1 MQDFA
6 ATVDIRLAGEG
17 SDRCHI
23 LENCVEKIFSKA
35 PFGSPVIVIRFS
47 DFQLNYQQ
55 CFRCIIV
62 SCCLVASL
70 CPATEVCSQD
80 ELKVEAS
87 TPQSDSSAIGT
98 PAVVTPA
105 SATPAVGTQA
115 AAGATP
121 AATDAAA
128 KPDSQNVVKRPSAE
142 KFVPQKID
150 TEIRKNP
157 DGKVAFNIIGQPWES
172 VLQWL
177 ADGSALSLDWQE
189 LPGDSL
195 NLITTREYTMEES
208 RDLINRH
215 LLMRGFT
222 MIVNGEV
229 MSIVRIKDLN
239 PAMVARVSPQELQS
253 ISDHTICK
261 VSFNL
266 DWLVADEA
274 VEELKPMLSSVGQIH
289 KLSKT
294 NRLEILD
301 TAISLRQI
309 WELLQDEQS
318 ESGDDQLVKAF
329 HLDHRRAE
337 DVIRLLRELLKL
349 QPPAGE
355 GEKNGGGGMDPNM
368 VMQMMQQMQQQMQQ
382 AAAQPGAA
390 GAKAAKETRLVL
402 NQRENTILAIAAP
415 DQMAVIERAVKE
427 IDVPR
432 GGENSL
438 LQNINRMKIYRLESV
453 DPQTLTDL
461 LQQLGDLDPG
471 TVLKVDK
478 SKQSI
483 MAWATLSDHLTISTL
498 VEKMDQSSRQFEVIT
513 LKRLDAEYVAG
524 TIRMLFD
531 AEPKEESTNNSRRFY
546 GYFDFNQGQDEKKEK
561 VFRIEA
567 DIENNRLL
575 VNANAIEME
584 EIRTLLIKL
593 GELPDPN
600 ASDDGVRV
608 FEINS
613 DEDLKDLQQ
622 RLQQYWQ
629 RGNPLEF
636 DLPKEIPE
644 SDDEPDSLPED
655 DKKKKPSQDDVT
667 NCDTQAPRIYVWK
680 DGRRQPA
687 KAASS
692 RVENTATTA
701 FDALLQN
708 ADRTESA
715 AMSPAHF
722 MSMTLLTKRDADE
735 AVSDSDSSVPPTEDD
750 TEILTSSDADD
761 KTPSNSNAP
770 QEKPEP
776 VIDRKLLDRL
786 RRQLQ
791 DDGAIP
797 KESEADE
804 SSAMPE
810 EPAMKENDGRSDDA
824 GTAENSSGKK
834 APYAPIK
841 FSVTPDGKLIASS
854 RDLAALAAME
864 DLMGQVAAPRRSYK
878 IFRLKYATPSWVTL
892 NLKDFFKSEE
902 QTKSGIEYDPWYGFM
917 PSQKKTSGKH
927 SLSKRRQPQFIS
939 DNFTSTILVRDAD
952 PKQLQTI
959 EDLIGIYDVPEPSD
973 SRSMRV
979 TTIFRLKH
987 AKAGMVAAAVKD
999 VFRDLLSS
1007 NDKALEA
1014 DDKGQ
1019 RQSGGGGLVT
1029 FLPRGP
1035 SSGGN
1040 EGDEEEP
1047 IRFKGLLSM
1056 GIDDSSNTL
1065 IVSSSGSLMDTIG
1078 EMIESLDEA
1087 ADSSSVVQVLHVDE
1101 TVDLG
1106 LIQERLRDLM
1116 KPSTIAE
1123 QPGQQPNQ
1131 QPGQQPGQPGQRPG
1145 GPGNV
1150 QPGEA
1155 AAE

>member
-1 MQDFA
+1 M
-6 ATVDIRLAGEG
+6 V
-17 SDRCHI
+17 C
-23 LENCVEKIFSKA
+23 
-35 PFGSPVIVIRFS
+35 
-47 DFQLNYQQ
+47 
-55 CFRCIIV
+55 
-62 SCCLVASL
+62 CCLVASIHS
-70 CPATEVCSQD
+70 ATEVRGQD
-80 ELKVEAS
+80 DVEVEVRV
-87 TPQSDSSAIGT
+87 PDSDSPVTLLPSVGSAR
-98 PAVVTPA
+98 PVTPA
-105 SATPAVGTQA
+105 IGAPPEATPETAPA
-115 AAGATP
+115 AAA
-121 AATDAAA
+121 DAAA
-128 KPDSQNVVKRPSAE
+128 KPEPQNVVKRPTAE

-157 DGKVAFNIIGQPWES
+157 DGKVAFNIIGQPWEA

-195 NLITTREYTMEES
+195 NLITTREYSMEEA

-222 MIVNGEV
+222 MVVNGEV
-229 MSIVRIKDLN
+229 MSIVRTKDLN
-239 PAMVARVSPQELQS
+239 PAMVARVSPQALS
-253 ISDHTICK
+253 KLADHTICK
-261 VSFNL
+261 VSFDL
-266 DWLVADEA
+266 DWLIADEA
-274 VEELKPMLSSVGQIH
+274 VDEFKPMLSSAGQIH

-301 TAISLRQI
+301 TAISLRHI

-329 HLDHRRAE
+329 HLEHRRAE
-337 DVIRLLRELLKL
+337 DLIRLLRELLKL

-355 GEKNGGGGMDPNM
+355 GAPNSGGGMDPNM

-382 AAAQPGAA
+382 AGAQPSAG
-390 GAKAAKETRLVL
+390 GAKAPKETRLVL

-432 GGENSL
+432 GGESRL

-453 DPQTLTDL
+453 DPQTLVDL

-483 MAWATLSDHLTISTL
+483 MAWATLSDHLTITTL

-524 TIRMLFD
+524 TIRTLFD
-531 AEPKEESTNNSRRFY
+531 AEPKEENANNNRRFY
-546 GYFDFNQGQDEKKEK
+546 GYFDFNQGQEEKKEK

-575 VNANAIEME
+575 VNANAIELD

-600 ASDDGVRV
+600 ASDDGIRV

-613 DEDLKDLQQ
+613 DENLKDLQQ
-622 RLQQYWQ
+622 RLQRYWQ
-629 RGNPLEF
+629 RRNPLEF
-636 DLPKEIPE
+636 DLPKEVPE
-644 SDDEPDSLPED
+644 QDDAPDSSLED
-655 DKKKKPSQDDVT
+655 PKEKKASQDVT
-667 NCDTQAPRIYVWK
+667 GTNGETPRVYVWK

-687 KAASS
+687 KAAS
-692 RVENTATTA
+692 VKLGGAATAA
-701 FDALLQN
+701 FDALFQN
-708 ADRTESA
+708 TGRTESVSK
-715 AMSPAHF
+715 SPAYY
-722 MSMTLLTKRDADE
+722 SGTVLLTKRDEDGT
-735 AVSDSDSSVPPTEDD
+735 VTDSGSSNLRTDGD
-750 TEILTSSDADD
+750 TEIAKPSDADD
-761 KTPSNSNAP
+761 TTALDDSNEPPAKS
-770 QEKPEP
+770 EP

-786 RRQLQ
+786 RRQLKDAGSILKDTDVSQ
-791 DDGAIP
+791 T
-797 KESEADE
+797 E
-804 SSAMPE
+804 AMPGDLT
-810 EPAMKENDGRSDDA
+810 PDANGRQAVDA
-824 GTAENSSGKK
+824 GTADNSRSVDNQHS
-834 APYAPIK
+834 PIRI
-841 FSVTPDGKLIASS
+841 SVTPDGKLIAGS
-854 RDLAALAAME
+854 RDLAALVAFE

-878 IFRLKYATPSWVTL
+878 VFRLKYATPSWVTL

-952 PKQLQTI
+952 AKQLQTI
-959 EDLIGIYDVPEPSD
+959 EDLIAIYDIPEPSD

-987 AKAGMVAAAVKD
+987 AKAGMVAVAVKD

-1019 RQSGGGGLVT
+1019 RQGGGGLVT

-1035 SSGGN
+1035 SSSKS

-1087 ADSSSVVQVLHVDE
+1087 ANSSSVVQVLHVDE

-1116 KPSTIAE
+1116 KPSTGPE
-1123 QPGQQPNQ
+1123 QPRQQPNP
-1131 QPGQQPGQPGQRPG
+1131 QPGQQPGQPGQ
-1145 GPGNV
+1145 
-1150 QPGEA
+1150 QPGPQGGAQPA
-1155 AAE
+1155 AVAD